1 MVRLV
6 EGQVYLK
13 VNFLFLRDGV
23 LRHVSGCWGGGE
35 GLQSFRDVSGRSF
48 SGLQGEPSQ
57 EAKVN

>member
-13 VNFLFLRDGV
+13 VNFLFLGDGV
-23 LRHVSGCWGGGE
+23 LMLGWG

-48 SGLQGEPSQ
+48 SRLQGEPSQ
-57 EAKVN
+57 EVKVN